1 MKKYSRFI
9 VYPKDV
15 ILLTGKSMR
24 FCQRLLARTR
34 KKFNKS
40 KTDAVTKADVG
51 KYLNL
56 TNEDLEKWYLD

>member
-1 MKKYSRFI
+1 MQKYSRFI
-9 VYPKDV
+9 VYPKDL

-24 FCQRLLARTR
+24 FSQRLLARAR

-40 KTDAVTKADVG
+40 KSDAITKSDIG

-56 TNEDLEKWYLD
+56 SNEDLEKWYLE